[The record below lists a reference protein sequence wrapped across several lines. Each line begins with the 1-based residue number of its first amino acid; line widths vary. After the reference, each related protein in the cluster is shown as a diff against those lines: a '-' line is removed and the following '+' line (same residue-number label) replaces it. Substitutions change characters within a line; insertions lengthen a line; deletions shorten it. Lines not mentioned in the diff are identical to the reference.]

1 MTNIAIDSRRNGI
14 SYSLKNDVAVLPATP
29 NIENIANP
37 TELQLHVP
45 AAVPI
50 NEPVKPEPA
59 DFFPSLSAR
68 VLYIAMLR
76 TNPVSDETS
85 TISVQIPKSHNLE
98 HTM

>member
-1 MTNIAIDSRRNGI
+1 MITNIAIDNRRNGI

-85 TISVQIPKSHNLE
+85 TISVNPKIP
-98 HTM
+98 